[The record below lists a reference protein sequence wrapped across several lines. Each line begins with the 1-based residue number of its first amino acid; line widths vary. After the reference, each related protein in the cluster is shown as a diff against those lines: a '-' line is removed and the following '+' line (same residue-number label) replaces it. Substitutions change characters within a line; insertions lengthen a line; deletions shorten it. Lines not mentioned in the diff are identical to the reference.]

1 MPRTDTGNMKI
12 SSLTASAAGRT
23 AAERVSRPAR
33 DIETT
38 AKQAPAR
45 SAEVATRTDEG
56 SDVVQ
61 RSSARVAAFE
71 QSVEARFD
79 QILKSGDLSPR
90 QTQAVEEIKSQF
102 SSMLNRLDS
111 AFFGA
116 DGLEGGASEAL
127 QKILELTGGALES
140 VIGPQDGGPITPT
153 EQSDGTA
160 GSIDTVA

>member
-1 MPRTDTGNMKI
+1 MNI

-23 AAERVSRPAR
+23 GAERVARPAAR
-33 DIETT
+33 EIETT

-45 SAEVATRTDEG
+45 SPEVATRTEDG

-79 QILKSGDLSPR
+79 QILKSGDLNPR
-90 QTQAVEEIKSQF
+90 QAAAVEQIKGQF

-111 AFFGA
+111 AFYGA
-116 DGLEGGASEAL
+116 DGLEGGASDAL
-127 QKILELTGGALES
+127 KNILALTGSALES
-140 VIGPQDGGPITPT
+140 VIGPQAGGPITPT
-153 EQSDGTA
+153 EHPGA
-160 GSIDTVA
+160 GIDTVA